1 MTARSYL
8 YVPGD
13 RPEMLAK
20 AAGRGADALLL
31 DLEDAV
37 APDRKAF
44 ARATVA
50 EWLSQHPDI
59 AAERWVRV
67 NAEHVADD
75 IAAVAVPGLHGVSV
89 AKATTAVLAAADEAL
104 TAAER
109 RHGLAVGS
117 IGMIPLV
124 ESAEALL
131 QLPELARH
139 PRVLRLAVGEADLA
153 ADLRLRPSPG
163 DPEFLPLRLQVVVAS
178 AAAGLQ
184 APIGPVD
191 TDFRDLD
198 ALRASTRRLSDLG
211 FRARSA
217 IHPAQVAV
225 INEVLTPPPDEVE
238 QARRLVER
246 FEASVA
252 AGSGATTGEDGRMID
267 AAVIRSA
274 RETLA
279 RAHRAG
285 TA

>member
-1 MTARSYL
+1 MSARSYL

-20 AAGRGADALLL
+20 AADRGADALLL

-37 APDRKAF
+37 APERKAF
-44 ARATVA
+44 ARAAVA
-50 EWLSQHPDI
+50 EWLSRH
-59 AAERWVRV
+59 AGAHAERWVRV
-67 NAEHVADD
+67 NAEHVAAD
-75 IAAVAVPGLHGVSV
+75 IAAVALPGLNGVSV
-89 AKATTAVLAAADEAL
+89 AKATPAVLAAADEAL
-104 TAAER
+104 AHAER
-109 RHGLAVGS
+109 RQGLPAGS
-117 IGMIPLV
+117 IRMIPLV

-131 QLPELARH
+131 ELADLARH

-153 ADLRLRPSPG
+153 ADLRLRPSAG
-163 DPEFLPLRLQVVVAS
+163 EPELLPLRLQVVVAS

-184 APIGPVD
+184 APIGPVAV
-191 TDFRDLD
+191 DFRDLD

-225 INEVLTPPPDEVE
+225 INEVLTPADDEVV

-246 FEASVA
+246 FEHAVA
-252 AGSGATTGEDGRMID
+252 AGSGATTDEQGRMID
-267 AAVIRSA
+267 AAIVRSA

-279 RAHRAG
+279 RARRAG
-285 TA
+285 VS

>member
-1 MTARSYL
+1 MSARSYL

-20 AAGRGADALLL
+20 APGRGADALLL

-37 APDRKAF
+37 APERKAF

-50 EWLSQHPDI
+50 EWLSQH
-59 AAERWVRV
+59 AAIGAARWVRV
-67 NAEHVADD
+67 NAEQVAED
-75 IAAVAVPGLHGVSV
+75 IAAVAVPGLHGVSI
-89 AKATTAVLAAADEAL
+89 AKATVAVLAAADQAL
-104 TAAER
+104 AEAER
-109 RHGLAVGS
+109 RHGLDAGS
-117 IGMIPLV
+117 IAMIPLV

-139 PRVLRLAVGEADLA
+139 PRVLRLAMGEADLA

-163 DPEFLPLRLQVVVAS
+163 EPELLPIRLQVVVAS

-184 APIGPVD
+184 APIGPVA

-198 ALRASTRRLSDLG
+198 ALRASTRQLADLG

-225 INEVLTPPPDEVE
+225 INEVLTPPADEVA
-238 QARRLVER
+238 QAQRLVKR

-279 RAHRAG
+279 RARRAG
-285 TA
+285 EP